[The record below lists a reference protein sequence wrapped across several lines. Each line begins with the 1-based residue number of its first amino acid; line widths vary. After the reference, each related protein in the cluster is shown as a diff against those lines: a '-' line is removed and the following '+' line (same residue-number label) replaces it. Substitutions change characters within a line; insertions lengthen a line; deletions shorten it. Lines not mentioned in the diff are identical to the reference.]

1 MTNFFVDQLF
11 SGFLLAAFPIAILAG
26 LISFISP
33 CVLPLVPGYLSFAA
47 GYSQAKGRVFLGS
60 LLFVMGFS
68 VLFISYGA
76 LFGGIGSQISSHEEI
91 ITRVLG
97 VLTIFLGLIFMGRF
111 PMAPTF
117 SPKISTNGGLI
128 GAPLLGFL
136 FGIGWTP
143 CIGPAL
149 ATVQTLAFQ
158 ESSAA
163 RGAILSFGYCIGL
176 GAPFIASGLYLD
188 KFIFSS
194 TSTSSASGRTRT
206 PAADVWIR
214 PWLSVSGTRC
224 TRCTPPSNFKR
235 AYGVVPG
242 SGVPFDLIAIEISL

>member
-1 MTNFFVDQLF
+1 MIDYLVDQLF
-11 SGFLLAAFPIAILAG
+11 SGFLLIAFPISILAG
-26 LISFISP
+26 IISFLSP

-47 GYSQAKGRVFLGS
+47 GYSKAKGRVFIGS
-60 LLFVMGFS
+60 LLFVLGFS

-76 LFGGIGSQISSHEEI
+76 LFGGIGSRISTNEEA

-97 VLTIFLGLIFMGRF
+97 VITILLGLIFMGRF
-111 PMAPTF
+111 PMMRTF
-117 SPKISTNGGLI
+117 SPKVATNGGLI

-158 ESSAA
+158 ESSAV

-188 KFIFSS
+188 K
-194 TSTSSASGRTRT
+194 SASLRRYLT
-206 PAADVWIR
+206 
-214 PWLSVSGTRC
+214 
-224 TRCTPPSNFKR
+224 KR
-235 AYGVVPG
+235 G
-242 SGVPFDLIAIEISL
+242 DLISKIGGALLIVIGIAQLLGIWTDLMISLRSMITEFAPVI

>member
-1 MTNFFVDQLF
+1 MIDFFVDQLL
-11 SGFLLAAFPIAILAG
+11 SGFLLVAFPIAILAG
-26 LISFISP
+26 LISFLSP

-47 GYSQAKGRVFLGS
+47 GYSKAKGRVFLGS
-60 LLFVMGFS
+60 ILFVLGFS

-76 LFGGIGSQISSHEEI
+76 LFGGIGSRIATNDES

-97 VLTIFLGLIFMGRF
+97 VLTIVMGFIFMGSF
-111 PMAPTF
+111 PMMRTF

-188 KFIFSS
+188 KSERLRKYL
-194 TSTSSASGRTRT
+194 T
-206 PAADVWIR
+206 
-214 PWLSVSGTRC
+214 
-224 TRCTPPSNFKR
+224 KR
-235 AYGVVPG
+235 G
-242 SGVPFDLIAIEISL
+242 DLISKIGGVLLILIGIAQVLGLWTDLMISMRSLISDFAPVI

>member
-1 MTNFFVDQLF
+1 MIDFFVDQLLG
-11 SGFLLAAFPIAILAG
+11 GFLLVAFPIAVLAG

-47 GYSQAKGRVFLGS
+47 GYSKAKGRVFLGS
-60 LLFVMGFS
+60 ILFVLGFS

-76 LFGGIGSQISSHEEI
+76 LFGGIGSRISTNEET
-91 ITRVLG
+91 ITRILG
-97 VLTIFLGLIFMGRF
+97 VITILLGLIFMGRF
-111 PMAPTF
+111 PMMRTF

-128 GAPLLGFL
+128 GAPLFGFL

-188 KFIFSS
+188 K
-194 TSTSSASGRTRT
+194 SARLRQFLT
-206 PAADVWIR
+206 
-214 PWLSVSGTRC
+214 
-224 TRCTPPSNFKR
+224 KR
-235 AYGVVPG
+235 G
-242 SGVPFDLIAIEISL
+242 DLISKIGGALLILIGIAQLLGFWTDLMISLRSMITEFAPVI

>member
-1 MTNFFVDQLF
+1 MIDFFVDQLF
-11 SGFLLAAFPIAILAG
+11 SGFLLVAFPIAILAG
-26 LISFISP
+26 RIAFLSP

-47 GYSQAKGRVFLGS
+47 GYSKAKGRVFLGS
-60 LLFVMGFS
+60 ILFVLGFS

-76 LFGGIGSQISSHEEI
+76 LFGGIGSRIATNDET
-91 ITRVLG
+91 ITRILG
-97 VLTIFLGLIFMGRF
+97 VITILLGLIFMGSF
-111 PMAPTF
+111 PMMRTF
-117 SPKISTNGGLI
+117 SPKIATNGGLI

-188 KFIFSS
+188 KSERLRKYL
-194 TSTSSASGRTRT
+194 T
-206 PAADVWIR
+206 
-214 PWLSVSGTRC
+214 
-224 TRCTPPSNFKR
+224 KR
-235 AYGVVPG
+235 G
-242 SGVPFDLIAIEISL
+242 DLITKIGGALLILIGIAQILGLWTDLMISLRSLITDFAPVI

>member
-1 MTNFFVDQLF
+1 MTSFFVDQLAG
-11 SGFLLAAFPIAILAG
+11 GFLVVAFPLALLAG

-47 GYSQAKGRVFLGS
+47 GYSQAKGRVLLGS
-60 LLFVMGFS
+60 LLFVLGFS

-76 LFGGIGSQISSHEEI
+76 LFGGIGSRISTNEET

-111 PMAPTF
+111 PMMRTF
-117 SPKISTNGGLI
+117 SPRVATNGGLI

-158 ESSAA
+158 ESSAM

-176 GAPFIASGLYLD
+176 GVPFIASGLYLD
-188 KFIFSS
+188 K
-194 TSTSSASGRTRT
+194 SASLRRYLT
-206 PAADVWIR
+206 
-214 PWLSVSGTRC
+214 
-224 TRCTPPSNFKR
+224 KR
-235 AYGVVPG
+235 G
-242 SGVPFDLIAIEISL
+242 DLIAKIGGALLILIGIAQLLGIWTDLMISLRSMITEFAPVI

>member
-1 MTNFFVDQLF
+1 MINFFVDQLL
-11 SGFLLAAFPIAILAG
+11 SGFLLVAFPIAILAG
-26 LISFISP
+26 LISFLSP

-47 GYSQAKGRVFLGS
+47 GYSKAKGRVFLGS
-60 LLFVMGFS
+60 ILFVLGFS

-76 LFGGIGSQISSHEEI
+76 LFGGIGSRIATNDET
-91 ITRVLG
+91 ITRILG
-97 VLTIFLGLIFMGRF
+97 VITILLGLIFMGSF
-111 PMAPTF
+111 PMMRTF
-117 SPKISTNGGLI
+117 SPKIATNGGLI

-188 KFIFSS
+188 KSERLRKYL
-194 TSTSSASGRTRT
+194 T
-206 PAADVWIR
+206 
-214 PWLSVSGTRC
+214 
-224 TRCTPPSNFKR
+224 KR
-235 AYGVVPG
+235 G
-242 SGVPFDLIAIEISL
+242 DLITKIGGALLILIGIAQILGLWTDLMISLRSLITDFAPVI

>member
-1 MTNFFVDQLF
+1 MIDFFVDQLF
-11 SGFLLAAFPIAILAG
+11 SGFLLVAFPIAILAG
-26 LISFISP
+26 LISFLSP

-47 GYSQAKGRVFLGS
+47 GYSNAKGRVFLGS
-60 LLFVMGFS
+60 ILFVLGFS

-76 LFGGIGSQISSHEEI
+76 LFGGIGSRIATNDET
-91 ITRVLG
+91 ITRILG
-97 VLTIFLGLIFMGRF
+97 VITILLGLIFMGSF
-111 PMAPTF
+111 PMMRTF
-117 SPKISTNGGLI
+117 SPKIATNGGLI

-188 KFIFSS
+188 KSERLRKYL
-194 TSTSSASGRTRT
+194 T
-206 PAADVWIR
+206 
-214 PWLSVSGTRC
+214 
-224 TRCTPPSNFKR
+224 KR
-235 AYGVVPG
+235 G
-242 SGVPFDLIAIEISL
+242 DLITKIGGALLILIGIAQILGLWTDLMISLRSLITDFAPVI